1 MAWHGMGGVL
11 SGAAWY
17 STEIHLVWVSYA
29 CPVLFPAHLTYA
41 ILFPHTQ
48 PMLFPHPSSHSEFF
62 CSCKS
67 SSGETRSGERDEGW
81 SFKLRSSL
89 LNPFTHI
96 YI

>member
-29 CPVLFPAHLTYA
+29 CPVLFPADFALCCAVPVHVTYTIPA
-41 ILFPHTQ
+41 PFQ
-48 PMLFPHPSSHSEFF
+48 PLGIF

-67 SSGETRSGERDEGW
+67 SSSETRSNLTNRGLVERDEV
-81 SFKLRSSL
+81 
-89 LNPFTHI
+89 
-96 YI
+96 